1 MTAMDHVFGRD
12 AKTSGASDPS
22 TQDRRPRG
30 ASPARDKSAP
40 KGGKAAGRAG
50 KFYYW
55 SFFIH
60 KWAGLVGA
68 AWLAVLGLTGFLLD
82 HDFWRWISAGEG
94 AGDPDAG
101 VTRKKRQPKRHAL
114 SSNRSRRPPGTSD
127 GRPTRPLAVARRR
140 LTTWTP
146 TIFPDGDHP
155 QILAIEPD
163 PKLGWV
169 LSVVRSRRRLYVAR
183 PRRERATRHFEGPIC
198 HLRRRRIDE

>member
-82 HDFWRWISAGEG
+82 HDSWRWIQQE
-94 AGDPDAG
+94 
-101 VTRKKRQPKRHAL
+101 
-114 SSNRSRRPPGTSD
+114 
-127 GRPTRPLAVARRR
+127 
-140 LTTWTP
+140 
-146 TIFPDGDHP
+146 
-155 QILAIEPD
+155 
-163 PKLGWV
+163 
-169 LSVVRSRRRLYVAR
+169 
-183 PRRERATRHFEGPIC
+183 
-198 HLRRRRIDE
+198 RRRRS